1 MANGAMPESLPCFQA
16 ILIPSVIKNIFNA
29 RKNREYVFVN
39 DPFQSDCQ
47 YGWLSFTVCRKSSR
61 MVEVGRTKIDVRIL
75 WRKWFGTKQVTLL
88 QGFVICGI
96 CASESSEVN
105 A

>member
-1 MANGAMPESLPCFQA
+1 MANGVIPESLHCFQA

-29 RKNREYVFVN
+29 RKKRKDVFVN

-61 MVEVGRTKIDVRIL
+61 VGEVGRVKIDIRML

-88 QGFVICGI
+88 QGFVVCRILDSG
-96 CASESSEVN
+96 
-105 A
+105 